1 MGASAGI
8 RRESAH
14 LRRAVALVPLEV
26 RAVMRAE
33 GAALKRTLQREAS
46 GVEHAPGLPA
56 AITMSSGMK
65 PEPFYEVGPV
75 GGGSGSLALLYYGNS
90 NTGSVLKDPRFALL
104 RQAEQTTAKLTQ
116 IVVRLG

>member
-8 RRESAH
+8 RAEAAH

-46 GVEHAPGLPA
+46 GVEHAPDLPA

-75 GGGSGSLALLYYGNS
+75 EGGAGSLALLYYGNS